1 MIYMHNMKKFA
12 CLQHSSD
19 FCSKKNFRKIFTLW
33 ILWSCQSRLRNF
45 EFNIFAMIWKKW
57 KNQACCFFQMWCN
70 INCFS
75 FTSIVLL
82 GVRESHC
89 VDLRV
94 LERTRTKT
102 VGSDFGMSFWY
113 HTMSDLFL
121 WRISWTFRFFFNFRF
136 FLQWTVL
143 WSDKGVVWFLAIVV
157 FLLLLF

>member
-12 CLQHSSD
+12 CLQHSSV
-19 FCSKKNFRKIFTLW
+19 FLFKEK
-33 ILWSCQSRLRNF
+33 CQSRLRNF
-45 EFNIFAMIWKKW
+45 EFNI
-57 KNQACCFFQMWCN
+57 CFFQMWCN

-89 VDLRV
+89 VGLRV

-113 HTMSDLFL
+113 HTMYGNSEP
-121 WRISWTFRFFFNFRF
+121 TAPFRFFFNFRF